1 MPKVLVRA
9 AIAVGGRAV
18 QITLQVH
25 TPESNG
31 AIDESGTFMNVC
43 GSCRPGALRRKRE
56 DSREDRDRGDE
67 TEWART
73 RLFIAPTHDAPLL
86 GYMWPHVAT
95 CGHMWLHVATHAV
108 VYRSDSWM
116 VHGSSHTCMYV
127 NCSSTDLVFSFQM
140 ALGFMNE
147 ALPWFTTAVSGP
159 HVAPESRDLCMAVA
173 RPTVE
178 HVHTTIIKSSST
190 NRSP

>member
-1 MPKVLVRA
+1 MYAAPAGQVPCEGNERTAERTGIEATRQSGQGRGCLSLRLMMPLY
-9 AIAVGGRAV
+9 
-18 QITLQVH
+18 L
-25 TPESNG
+25 
-31 AIDESGTFMNVC
+31 
-43 GSCRPGALRRKRE
+43 
-56 DSREDRDRGDE
+56 
-67 TEWART
+67 
-73 RLFIAPTHDAPLL
+73 
-86 GYMWPHVAT
+86 AT